1 MEEEEA
7 KEERESSSL
16 WRENGDPK
24 VRNMLGLDPM
34 GKTKIP

>member
-1 MEEEEA
+1 V
-7 KEERESSSL
+7 KKLREEREHV

-24 VRNMLGLDPM
+24 VRNMLGVDPM